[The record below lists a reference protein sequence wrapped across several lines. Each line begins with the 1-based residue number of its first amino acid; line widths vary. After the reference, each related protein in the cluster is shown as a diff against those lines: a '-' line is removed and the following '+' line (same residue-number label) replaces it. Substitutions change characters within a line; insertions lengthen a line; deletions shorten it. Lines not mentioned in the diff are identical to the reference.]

1 MAKWGSFKWGE
12 EKWVEG
18 VTIAGNLTD
27 VAYVNISDLLTK
39 EINTCTF
46 EIYGTYANKPLAGQE
61 VIIKKGGVKLFHGRI
76 TAIEAEKL
84 AGNEFVFFV
93 ECSDWQID
101 LDKKLVIETFEGQTL
116 YYIVDFINTKYCAG
130 FTVNNVANPGA
141 TINRIQFNYALVSEC
156 FEQLADQ
163 TGLDWYVDYDKD
175 IHFFVFD
182 ENAAPIAL
190 EDNGTEF
197 YDLIIT
203 PDYTQIVNKIWA
215 QGGFYKSSEYTQNT
229 ITAAAG
235 QKDFDIKYKPHDISV
250 TVDAAPKTIGIQF
263 VDDEDGTFDFLV
275 NYNEKNLKADSTSY
289 PTGLTG
295 GEAVIMKYKYEI
307 PILAVV
313 EDIGSQSDLKDVQG
327 GDGIREKYIVDQNIE
342 TLDQARERGL
352 AELDMYSEPLIEGSF
367 SSLQDGWK
375 SGQRLHV
382 DLTDRD
388 IDAYY
393 MIREVNIEAIGG
405 DQYIYHITFA
415 TYLQGFN
422 WLLIKLIDGLTPKV
436 TRSDVIIDQII
447 PIAETITPSDGVP
460 STTLIT
466 PPYQYGAGGV
476 PQGVYNESEYA

>member
-1 MAKWGSFKWGE
+1 MARWGE
-12 EKWVEG
+12 FYWGDEYWEDG
-18 VTIAGNLTD
+18 VTIGGYLTD
-27 VAYVNISDLLTK
+27 IAYANISDLLTK

-46 EIYGTYANKPLAGQE
+46 EIYGTYTNKPLAGQE
-61 VIIKKGGVKLFHGRI
+61 VIIKKGGIKLFHGRI

-84 AGNEFVFFV
+84 AGDEFVFYV

-101 LDKKLVIETFEGQTL
+101 LDKKLVVETFEGKTL

-130 FTVNNVANPGA
+130 FTVDNVANPGA
-141 TINRIQFNYALVSEC
+141 TINRIQFNYLLVSEC
-156 FEQLADQ
+156 FEQLAEM

-197 YDLIIT
+197 DSLIIT
-203 PDYTQIVNKIWA
+203 PDYTQIVNKIWVR
-215 QGGFYKSSEYTQNT
+215 GGFYKSAEYTQDT
-229 ITAAAG
+229 ITAIAG
-235 QKDFDIKYKPHDISV
+235 QVDLPIAYKPHDISV
-250 TVDAAPKTIGIQF
+250 TVNAAPKTIGIQF
-263 VDDEDGTFDFLV
+263 IDEEDGTFDFLL
-275 NYNEKNLKADSTSY
+275 NYNEKILKADKVTY
-289 PTGLTG
+289 ATGLTVAD
-295 GEAVIMKYKYEI
+295 AVIMKYKYEI

-342 TLDQARERGL
+342 TIDQARERGL

-367 SSLQDGWK
+367 SSLQGGWK

-382 DLTDRD
+382 DLTDRGV
-388 IDAYY
+388 DAYY
-393 MIREVNIEAIGG
+393 MIREVNIEALGG

-422 WLLIKLIDGLTPKV
+422 WLLIKLIDGLNPKV
-436 TRSDVIIDQII
+436 TRTDEILDQLT
-447 PIAETITPSDGVP
+447 PLAETITPSDAAPTVEQY
-460 STTLIT
+460 T
-466 PPYQYGAGGV
+466 PPFQYGAGGD
-476 PQGVYNESEYA
+476 PQAIYNESEYS